1 MKKLNFILFAV
12 IGVMGYAQ
20 PSITRAG
27 VDRINVPITFRADD
41 FTATSISAGP
51 AGANMTWNF
60 SAYNAVN
67 VTTYTT
73 NACPGQANCFR
84 FPGANRITKP
94 AQAEVY
100 EFVSMAD
107 TEATMLGTYSGPTVG
122 EGTSTYTDPL
132 IEYKFPITYQQ
143 QFDDTYQFNG
153 VSATSNMS
161 ESGQVSFVADGYGT
175 VITPVGTFSN
185 VMRVKRIRSAT
196 QTIPG
201 LPPATYN
208 LESYQWI
215 SQNEGVVLSFT
226 INTAT
231 FNGSSTTTKLMS
243 YLVPGSLSTAETKSR
258 SSDIAVYP
266 NPSADFFTLKSK
278 EDIKKITVNSL
289 DGKVM
294 LTAEN
299 SRNIDISGLP
309 KGVYILQGTLKN
321 GTSVSKKVIKK

>member
-27 VDRINVPITFRADD
+27 VDRINVPATFRSGD
-41 FTATSISAGP
+41 FTAASINAGP
-51 AGANMTWNF
+51 AGANITWDF
-60 SAYNAVN
+60 SAYSAVN
-67 VTTYTT
+67 VITYTT
-73 NACPGQANCFR
+73 NVCPGQANCFR
-84 FPGANRITKP
+84 FSGANRITKP

-100 EFVSMAD
+100 DFTAMTD
-107 TEATMLGTYSGPTVG
+107 TEATMLGTYSGPSVG

-143 QFDDTYQFNG
+143 QFDDNYQFNG
-153 VSATSNMS
+153 VSATSSMS

-185 VMRVKRIRSAT
+185 VMRVKRMRSAT

-201 LPPATYN
+201 LPPATYIV
-208 LESYQWI
+208 ESYQWI

-231 FNGSSTTTKLMS
+231 FNGNTNTTKLLS
-243 YLVPGSLSTAETKSR
+243 YLVPGSLSTLETKNIP
-258 SSDIAVYP
+258 SDITVYP
-266 NPSADFFTLKSK
+266 NPSADLVTLKSK
-278 EDIKKITVNSL
+278 EDIKKITVHSL
-289 DGKVM
+289 DGKVI
-294 LTAEN
+294 LSAEN
-299 SRNIDISGLP
+299 RKDIDISGLP
-309 KGVYILQGTLKN
+309 EGTYILQGILKN

>member
-27 VDRINVPITFRADD
+27 VDRISVPVTFRADD

-60 SAYNAVN
+60 SAYNAAN

-84 FPGANRITKP
+84 FPEANRITKP

-100 EFVSMAD
+100 EFVSMTD
-107 TEATMLGTYSGPTVG
+107 TEATRLGTYSGPTVG

-185 VMRVKRIRSAT
+185 VMRVKRMKSAT

-208 LESYQWI
+208 LETYQWI

-231 FNGSSTTTKLMS
+231 FNGSSTTTKVMS
-243 YLVPGSLSTAETKSR
+243 YLVPGALSTAETKNK

-266 NPSADFFTLKSK
+266 NPSADLVTLKSK

-289 DGKVM
+289 DGKVI

-299 SRNIDISGLP
+299 SRSIDISGLP

-321 GTSVSKKVIKK
+321 GVSVSKKIIKK